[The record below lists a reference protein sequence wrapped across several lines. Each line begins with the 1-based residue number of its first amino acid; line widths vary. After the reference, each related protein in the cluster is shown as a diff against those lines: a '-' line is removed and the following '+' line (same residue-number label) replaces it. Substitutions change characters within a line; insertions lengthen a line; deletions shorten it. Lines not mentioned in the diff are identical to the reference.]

1 MLIVK
6 EENKTVNIC
15 RQLDFDR
22 EVCVHRQVNKIQHSD
37 CLEEVL
43 PNV

>member
-1 MLIVK
+1 MLLDIKRNGMLIVK

-22 EVCVHRQVNKIQHSD
+22 EVCVQ
-37 CLEEVL
+37 
-43 PNV
+43 